1 MMARKYLENWLV
13 WIVADACY
21 VVMYIYKD
29 LHLTALLYAIFL
41 GLALMGYLQWRR
53 AHQVRALTEE
63 ELLS

>member
-1 MMARKYLENWLV
+1 
-13 WIVADACY
+13 
-21 VVMYIYKD
+21 MYIYKD